1 MNAREVQDLA
11 RRWSYRRQRLG
22 EDPAPDAGCALRA
35 VVAVY
40 SAHPI
45 APLSLRARVKRSFGA
60 AAFRRLD
67 GERVALRVPAMRGSI
82 HVLPRETAHL
92 AFRATAAAAGRQDWR
107 LRNVGIS
114 DVEYGRLREEIL
126 SVASE
131 PRTTRQLR
139 AGTGY
144 EGPLS
149 QVLQTM
155 TFEGALLR
163 VGAESLRSN
172 AVRYVAADRWLGEEG
187 LPGADPDA
195 ALAWLAGEYLR
206 AFGPARLEDFRWW
219 AGVTKERA
227 AAALATVGTAE
238 LGDGY
243 LLPAVDRGAFE
254 AAESPSRDSVDL
266 LPKWD
271 CYTMGYAPD
280 GRRRFVHPHVQE
292 RVYTLSGDGLGVVL
306 VDGTAAEAW
315 EARFRGGTMQV
326 GLDLSEPPGPQPE
339 RVLTERFGAVAALL
353 VARSVS
359 FGGSPRSLH
368 EDV

>member
-1 MNAREVQDLA
+1 MNAREVQDRA

-22 EDPAPDAGCALRA
+22 EERAPDAESALRG

-40 SAHPI
+40 SAHPT
-45 APLSLRARVKRSFGA
+45 APLSLQARARSFGA

-67 GERVALRVPAMRGSI
+67 DERIALRVPAMRGSI
-82 HVLPRETAHL
+82 HLLPRESAHL
-92 AFRATAAAAGRQDWR
+92 AFRATAVPAERHGWR
-107 LRNVGIS
+107 LRDAGIS
-114 DVEYGRLREEIL
+114 DMEYRRLREEIL
-126 SVASE
+126 EAARE
-131 PRTTRQLR
+131 PRTARQLR
-139 AGTGY
+139 ADTGF
-144 EGPLS
+144 EGPLT

-155 TFEGALLR
+155 TFEGTLLR

-172 AVRYVAADRWLGEEG
+172 AVRYVAADRWLDGEG
-187 LPGADPDA
+187 VPDTDPDE

-206 AFGPARLEDFRWW
+206 TFGPARLEDFRWW
-219 AGVTKERA
+219 AGVAKERA
-227 AAALATVGTAE
+227 SAALATVGTAE

-243 LLPAVDRGAFE
+243 LLPAGDRGAFE
-254 AAESPSRDSVDL
+254 AAESPSRESVDL

-292 RVYTLSGDGLGVVL
+292 RVYTPAGDGLGVVL
-306 VDGTAAEAW
+306 VDGAAAGAW
-315 EARFRGGTMQV
+315 EGRFRGEKMEV
-326 GLDLSEPPGPQPE
+326 GLDMFEAPGPRLKQ
-339 RVLTERFGAVAALL
+339 VLTGRFGAVAALL
-353 VARSVS
+353 GARSVS